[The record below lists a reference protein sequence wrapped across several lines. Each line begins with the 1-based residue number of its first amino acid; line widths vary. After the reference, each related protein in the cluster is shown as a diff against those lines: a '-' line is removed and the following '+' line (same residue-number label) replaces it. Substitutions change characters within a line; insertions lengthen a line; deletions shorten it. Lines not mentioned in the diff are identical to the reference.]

1 MKTLFAIPVT
11 NGILDLHFGH
21 CKDFALITVEDNK
34 VVNEEM
40 VQAPPH
46 EPGKLPLWIK
56 EQGVNKVIT
65 GGIGHKAIELF
76 NANSIEVINGAPSLS
91 AITLVT
97 RHLNNTLE
105 IDENLCDH

>member
-21 CKDFALITVEDNK
+21 CKDFALVTVENDR
-34 VVNEEM
+34 VVNETT

-65 GGIGHKAIELF
+65 GGVGHKAIEIF
-76 NANSIEVINGAPSLS
+76 NANSIQVINGAPALPP
-91 AITLVT
+91 ITLVT
-97 RHLNNTLE
+97 RYLSNTLE
-105 IDENLCDH
+105 TDENLCDH